1 MRAAWIV
8 FAKEFL
14 ENLRDRRT
22 LGVAPP
28 GSSSPRSSSRTCATA
43 ARSASR

>member
-1 MRAAWIV
+1 MRTVFIV

-22 LGVAPP
+22 LL
-28 GSSSPRSSSRTCATA
+28 
-43 ARSASR
+43 SALLFEIGRAHV